1 MGNCCRVFMALL
13 LLASMSAAAEERRE
27 IIPGPVQSGDAGI
40 SGSFRIEAS
49 PLGVEST
56 GTGGACLVFNAR
68 RRGGAVCRADADCKP
83 DVAFAGGSG
92 YCLGAGPSRT
102 GRCWTRPAESKD
114 APLCRRSPT
123 VPLPVG
129 QQIGFPVDAAGRLLP
144 VAKPRAGWWR
154 VHACLN
160 LLPGACADPASK
172 ARHTRDGPPR
182 KIR

>member
-1 MGNCCRVFMALL
+1 MRHWSLMLL
-13 LLASMSAAAEERRE
+13 PLLVVAAIPTGAAVRKE
-27 IIPGPVQSGDAGI
+27 IIPGPVQLDKSGM

-49 PLGVEST
+49 PRGVEST
-56 GTGGACLVFNAR
+56 GTGGACLVFSTR
-68 RRGGAVCRADADCKP
+68 KRGGAACHVDSDCKP
-83 DVAFAGGSG
+83 DVAFTGGSG

-102 GRCWTRPAESKD
+102 GRCWSRPAESKD
-114 APLCRRSPT
+114 APLCRRSPI

-129 QQIGFPVDAAGRLLP
+129 EQIGFPVDAAGRLLP

-160 LLPGACADPASK
+160 LVPGACAGPTSQ

>member
-1 MGNCCRVFMALL
+1 MRIGSRMWMALFL
-13 LLASMSAAAEERRE
+13 FAAMPVAAEDRKE
-27 IIPGPVQSGDAGI
+27 IIPGPVQLGEAGM

-56 GTGGACLVFNAR
+56 GTGGACLVFSAR
-68 RRGGAVCRADADCKP
+68 RRGGAVCRTDTDCKP
-83 DVAFAGGSG
+83 DDVFAGGSG

-102 GRCWTRPAESKD
+102 GRCWTRPAETKD
-114 APLCRRSPT
+114 APLCRRSAAM
-123 VPLPVG
+123 PLPVG
-129 QQIGFPVDAAGRLLP
+129 QQIGFPVDAAGRSLP
-144 VAKPRAGWWR
+144 VAKPRPGWWR

-160 LLPGACADPASK
+160 LVLGACADPAGK